1 MLMYDRDQPEMV
13 ANMRRL
19 FDALISETAKAGY
32 GEYRTHLGWMDP
44 VAETFGFNNQALRR
58 MTEKVKNALDPNG
71 VIAPGKQGIWP
82 AAYAAERARNAGG
95 KA

>member
-1 MLMYDRDQPEMV
+1 
-13 ANMRRL
+13 
-19 FDALISETAKAGY
+19 
-32 GEYRTHLGWMDP
+32 MDP

-58 MTEKVKNALDPNG
+58 MTEKVKTALDPNG

-82 AAYAAERARNAGG
+82 AAYAAQRAKNTGG